1 MALPHLW
8 VDGVCVDDDSLEV
21 LEVCVVLQRSHVQPS
36 LFTQL
41 RDARPV
47 VVRERVVGQ
56 DGVSHLHASHS
67 SSSSRSGSRSSSR
80 RRRSNTSSGSS
91 SGGSNQCTS
100 SSSTRV
106 IEHDALQ
113 TAATAVD
120 PPHSSVGTFVSQQ
133 LHHTAQ
139 QVLSLAPC
147 HQVWSQPIQA
157 IAELLLKSS

>member
-41 RDARPV
+41 R
-47 VVRERVVGQ
+47 
-56 DGVSHLHASHS
+56 
-67 SSSSRSGSRSSSR
+67 
-80 RRRSNTSSGSS
+80 
-91 SGGSNQCTS
+91 GGSNQCTS